1 MSGSICLTL
10 NVVFDPVNIFGDG
23 FWGETK
29 TTQRG
34 GQPHKVCFLKNC
46 YCAKRLSGSRS
57 SFSSF
62 LMSPLNRA
70 EMSAATASP
79 AAGFFCC
86 CWGVQCPQENCFL
99 SSHRCPGWR
108 LVWAICTPKHRCTR
122 GWNAEPRLVKEGCV
136 HGHRRPIRSACL
148 FLSHRGQ
155 TRWWETETSA
165 GGVELL
171 KAAVHLDR
179 GSVCA
184 LGRRPSQR
192 GGGGGEF
199 PKTQEEVSYSGFSR
213 CLWIHHH
220 LWHRYKNRGMEE
232 FLVHNSK

>member
-108 LVWAICTPKHRCTR
+108 LLCELSALQNTGARAAETRSR
-122 GWNAEPRLVKEGCV
+122 GWWRRDAFTVTAAPSAPLVYFFAIVDKLAG
-136 HGHRRPIRSACL
+136 GKRRPAPAVWSFLKRQYIWIGDQFVLWGGDPHNVEVEVENSPKPKRKLVIRAFPDVCESITTY
-148 FLSHRGQ
+148 G
-155 TRWWETETSA
+155 TGIKT
-165 GGVELL
+165 GVW
-171 KAAVHLDR
+171 K
-179 GSVCA
+179 S
-184 LGRRPSQR
+184 
-192 GGGGGEF
+192 F
-199 PKTQEEVSYSGFSR
+199 
-213 CLWIHHH
+213 
-220 LWHRYKNRGMEE
+220 
-232 FLVHNSK
+232 